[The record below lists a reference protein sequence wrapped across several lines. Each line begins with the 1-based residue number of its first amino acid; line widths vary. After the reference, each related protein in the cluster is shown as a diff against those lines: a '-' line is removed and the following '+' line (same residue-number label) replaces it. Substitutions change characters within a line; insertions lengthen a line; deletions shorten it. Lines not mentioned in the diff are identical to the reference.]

1 MSFWPVPDVMKDDIY
16 QITPRMF
23 TNRGIRF
30 IMLDVDNTIAPYTI
44 NEASPRLKAWVEDM
58 KKAGIELFIL
68 SNNKGERPAVFA
80 EALGLE
86 YVKKAWKPFTK
97 VAKAVLEEKGVSPA
111 EAAIIGDQIYTDT
124 CCGKWTG
131 VFTVLVHPILFSNIW
146 LKLRYWLEFPFRL
159 KYKWRYMK

>member
-1 MSFWPVPDVMKDDIY
+1 MSLWPVPDTMAGNIY
-16 QITPRMF
+16 EISPRMF
-23 TNRGIRF
+23 TNRGISF

-44 NEASPRLKAWVEDM
+44 NEASPRLKGWVESM
-58 KKAGIELFIL
+58 KKAGLELFIL

-97 VAKAVLEEKGVSPA
+97 VAKEVLEQKGIRAS
-111 EAAIIGDQIYTDT
+111 EAAVIGDQIYTDT
-124 CCGKWTG
+124 CCGKWIG
-131 VFTVLVHPILFSNIW
+131 AFTVLVHPIEFSNIW

-159 KYKWRYMK
+159 KYKWRFMK

>member
-30 IMLDVDNTIAPYTI
+30 IMLDVDNTIAPYTV
-44 NEASPRLKAWVEDM
+44 NEASPRLKGWVEDM
-58 KKAGIELFIL
+58 KKAGLELFIL
-68 SNNKGERPAVFA
+68 SNNKGERPAIFA

-86 YVKKAWKPFTK
+86 YVKKAWKPFTG
-97 VAKAVLEEKGVSPA
+97 VAKSVLEEKGVRPA
-111 EAAIIGDQIYTDT
+111 ETAVIGDQIYTDT
-124 CCGKWTG
+124 LCGRCLG
-131 VFTVLVHPILFSNIW
+131 VFTVLVHPIAFSNIW

-159 KYKWRYMK
+159 KYKWRFMK

>member
-16 QITPRMF
+16 QIRPRLF

-44 NEASPRLKAWVEDM
+44 NEATPRLKAWVEEM
-58 KKAGIELFIL
+58 KAAGLKLFIL
-68 SNNKGERPAVFA
+68 SNNKGDRPAIFA

-86 YVKKAWKPFTK
+86 YVNKAWKPFTK
-97 VAKAVLEEKGVSPA
+97 VARSVLEQKGYSAA
-111 EAAIIGDQIYTDT
+111 ETAVIGDQIYTDT
-124 CCGKWTG
+124 LCAKSLGAYA
-131 VFTVLVHPILFSNIW
+131 VLVHPILFSNFL
-146 LKLRYWLEFPFRL
+146 LKLRYWLEVPFRL